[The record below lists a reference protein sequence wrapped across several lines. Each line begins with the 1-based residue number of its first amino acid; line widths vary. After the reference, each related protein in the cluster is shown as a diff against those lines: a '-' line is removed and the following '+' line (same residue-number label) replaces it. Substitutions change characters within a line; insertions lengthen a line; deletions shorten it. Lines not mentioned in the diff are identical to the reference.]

1 MAENERERGSKM
13 GMGCERETKRR
24 GIACIWRARAVSSAV
39 AITKSGEEERKASN
53 CFYEMACRKRHVQDR
68 ARTSINDVRM
78 EGGGRGLN
86 APKLR
91 MNSIDLAIEGEGVEP
106 SYVSVDVI
114 NGSPLTLQHE
124 IFLFGVEKNGLDFRL
139 KKRKG
144 LFWQNI
150 LRRRRVTRGSRA
162 NQQ

>member
-1 MAENERERGSKM
+1 MKE
-13 GMGCERETKRR
+13 
-24 GIACIWRARAVSSAV
+24 ACIGRKRKRTRKQDGMRKRNKAERHCVHLVRARAVSSAV

-114 NGSPLTLQHE
+114 NSAPLHCSTS
-124 IFLFGVEKNGLDFRL
+124 
-139 KKRKG
+139 
-144 LFWQNI
+144 
-150 LRRRRVTRGSRA
+150 TRSFSLG
-162 NQQ
+162 